1 MKLCI
6 FQAANTSGGMSGLGL
21 VEGEEVLDLR
31 KVAPHLSPNPV
42 DILGAGA
49 AGREAI
55 EKAAKTAPRL
65 KLSAV
70 SLKAPVWR
78 PNKMM
83 GIGLNYRDHAKE
95 TGRDPPTT
103 QMWFNKQT
111 TCLHDPFAPVSM
123 PSVSKALDY
132 EVELVVVIAKRG
144 RHVPKE
150 RAMEIVGGFMTGCDY
165 SVRDWQ
171 RATQTMIMGKGFD
184 THGPVGPWIT
194 TPDEVGDLSSLK
206 LKCWVNGELRQ
217 NGVAGDMIFGVA
229 EQIEHLTKAFA
240 LEPGDLLFT
249 GTPAGVGAGFDPPKF
264 VKVGDIVKVEVER
277 LGAIEAKIVQETA
290 ETRIG

>member
-1 MKLCI
+1 MKLCS
-6 FQAANTSGGMSGLGL
+6 FQSAGGTGIGL
-21 VEGEEVLDLR
+21 VEGDEVVDLR
-31 KVAPHLSPNPV
+31 KAAPHLSLNPV
-42 DILGAGA
+42 DILAAGQ
-49 AGREAI
+49 AGREAV
-55 EKAAKTAPRL
+55 EKAAKGAPRI
-65 KLSAV
+65 KLSGV
-70 SLKAPVWR
+70 TLKAPVWR
-78 PNKMM
+78 PNKML

-95 TGRDPPTT
+95 TGREPPTA

-111 TCLHDPFAPVSM
+111 TCLHDPFAPVLM
-123 PSVSKALDY
+123 PAVSTALDY

-150 RAMEIVGGFMTGCDY
+150 RALDIVGGYMTGCDY

-194 TPDEVGDLSSLK
+194 TPDEAGDLSKLK
-206 LKCWVNGELRQ
+206 LKCWVNDELRQ
-217 NGVAGDMIFGVA
+217 DGIAGDMIFGVA

-249 GTPAGVGAGFDPPKF
+249 GTPAGVGAAHNPPKY
-264 VKVGDIVKVEVER
+264 VHVGDRVKVEVVG
-277 LGAIEAKIVQETA
+277 LGAIEAVIAQETA

>member
-1 MKLCI
+1 MKLCR
-6 FQAANTSGGMSGLGL
+6 FDAQNGPRLGL
-21 VEGEEVLDLR
+21 VLGEEIADLTGA
-31 KVAPHLSPNPV
+31 APDLPLNPV
-42 DILGAGA
+42 DILA
-49 AGREAI
+49 AGRAGKEAV
-55 EKAAKTAPRL
+55 EKAAKAAKRIQKIAAKIVVPL
-65 KLSAV
+65 GQ
-70 SLKAPVWR
+70 R
-78 PNKMM
+78 PGKIL

-95 TGRDPPTT
+95 TGRDPPAT

-111 TCLHDPFAPVSM
+111 TCLHDPFAPVQM
-123 PSVSKALDY
+123 PAVSTALDY

-150 RAMEIVGGFMTGCDY
+150 RAHEIIGGYMTGCDY

-194 TPDEVGDLSSLK
+194 TPDEAGDLSDMK
-206 LKCWVNGELRQ
+206 LRCWVNGELRQ
-217 NGVAGDMIFGVA
+217 DGIAGDMIFDVPA
-229 EQIEHLTKAFA
+229 QIEHLTKAFA

-249 GTPAGVGAGFDPPKF
+249 GTPAGVGVAYTPPKF
-264 VKVGDIVKVEVER
+264 VKVGDKVKVEVDR
-277 LGAIEAKIVQETA
+277 LGAIEQTIVQEVA

>member
-1 MKLCI
+1 MRLCS
-6 FQAANTSGGMSGLGL
+6 FEAGGVRTVGL
-21 VEGEEVLDLR
+21 VLGEHVADLH
-31 KVAPHLSPNPV
+31 KADPTLPLNPV
-42 DILGAGA
+42 DILAGGAELRVA
-49 AGREAI
+49 V
-55 EKAAKTAPRL
+55 EKAGKAAPKL
-65 KLSAV
+65 KLKDV
-70 SLKAPVWR
+70 KLLAPVGR
-78 PNKMM
+78 PGKIL

-111 TCLHDPFAPVSM
+111 TSLHDPFAPVLM
-123 PSVSKALDY
+123 PAVSTALDY

-144 RHVPKE
+144 RHVP
-150 RAMEIVGGFMTGCDY
+150 RARAHEIIGGYMTGCDY

-194 TPDEVGDLSSLK
+194 TPDEAGDIASLK

-217 NGVAGDMIFGVA
+217 DGVAGDMIFDVA
-229 EQIEHLTKAFA
+229 AQIEHVTKAFP

-249 GTPAGVGAGFDPPKF
+249 GTPAGVGAGYNPPKF
-264 VKVGDIVKVEVER
+264 LKVGDQVRVEVDR
-277 LGAIEAKIVQETA
+277 LGAIEAVIEQEVA